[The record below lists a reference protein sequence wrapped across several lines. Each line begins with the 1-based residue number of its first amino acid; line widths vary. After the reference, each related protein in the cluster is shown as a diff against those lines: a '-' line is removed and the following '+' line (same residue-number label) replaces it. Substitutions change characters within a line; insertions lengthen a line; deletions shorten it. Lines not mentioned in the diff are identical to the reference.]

1 LRGRD
6 RDLVRPWKTGQS
18 FCVAGHSL
26 DSQEKLCPNL
36 RTCRPALT
44 LRRTK
49 NLASS

>member
-18 FCVAGHSL
+18 FCAGRTVPGIA
-26 DSQEKLCPNL
+26 CPNL

-44 LRRTK
+44 LRRAK
-49 NLASS
+49 NLASSES